1 MGGEKVEKI
10 KSFKRSLDKTVLT
23 FTSILAILMVII
35 VFIQVVARYVFQN
48 SLSWSE
54 EIARY
59 MLVWLIFLSAGYV
72 LGQRAHIFLDV
83 VFNAFPL
90 RLQKV
95 LRQVSN
101 VLLLGFSLIVT
112 YFGCEMMKLGSSQ
125 ISSAVQLP
133 MWLVYLALP
142 VGGLLLVIYSLL
154 EMIFAWE
161 EQRQ

>member
-1 MGGEKVEKI
+1 
-10 KSFKRSLDKTVLT
+10 
-23 FTSILAILMVII
+23 MVVI

-59 MLVWLIFLSAGYV
+59 LLVWLIFLSAGYV
-72 LGQRAHIFLDV
+72 LGQRCHIFLDV

-90 RLQKV
+90 RLQKM
-95 LRQVSN
+95 LRQISN
-101 VLLLGFSLIVT
+101 LLLLAFSLIVT
-112 YFGCEMMKLGSSQ
+112 YFGCEMVRLGGSQ

-133 MWLVYLALP
+133 MWLVYMALP
-142 VGGLLLVIYSLL
+142 IGGLLLVIYSTM
-154 EMIFAWE
+154 EIFFAWE